1 MIINKKLNSGIRMV
15 LEEIPYVQSVAIGI
29 WVKTGAVDEDEKYAG
44 ISHFIEHMMFKGTT
58 NRSAKKISEDIDR
71 IGGQINAFTG
81 KEATCYYVKAIDSN
95 YKEAAD
101 VLIDMLTQSLLDKEE
116 MTKERQVICEEIKM
130 TQDAP
135 DDLAHDT
142 ITAMI
147 FKGNDLGKSIIGTP
161 TSLKRITR
169 NVMSNY
175 FAKEY
180 TRDNIVISVSGNF
193 DVDEICEYFDDK
205 FMELLPSKEEKN
217 PAFAPYAPSYKSIT
231 KEIEQSHICLATK
244 GIPLGDDRYYAFS
257 ILNNI
262 MGGSMSSRFFQNIR
276 EEKGLA
282 YSVYSMNGAFS
293 GDGYYNI
300 YAGVSHD
307 KIKDAICGIR
317 EELTLLDEKGIS
329 AEELESSRAQLKA
342 AYVFGQENVAG
353 RMFKN
358 GKNTILTGKIST
370 PEEVVKGFD
379 DVTMDDIENMKRLIC
394 DFSSY
399 SAVVVSKE
407 HIELKRIMKGAL

>member
-58 NRSAKKISEDIDR
+58 NRSAKKIAEDIDR

-135 DDLAHDT
+135 DELAHDT

-169 NVMSNY
+169 SVMRDY
-175 FAKEY
+175 FAEEY

-205 FMELLPSKEEKN
+205 FMELMPSKDEKC
-217 PAFAPYAPSYKSIT
+217 PALTPYAPSYKSIT

-307 KIKDAICGIR
+307 KIRDAICGIR
-317 EELTLLDEKGIS
+317 EELALLDEKGIS

-379 DVTMDDIENMKRLIC
+379 DVTMDDIENMKKLIC
-394 DFSSY
+394 DFSNY
-399 SAVVVSKE
+399 SAVVVSKK

>member
-1 MIINKKLNSGIRMV
+1 MIINKKLNSGVRMV
-15 LEEIPYVQSVAIGI
+15 LEQIPYVQSVAIGI
-29 WVKTGAVDEDEKYAG
+29 WTKVGAVDEDEKYAG
-44 ISHFIEHMMFKGTT
+44 ISHFIEHMMFKGTES
-58 NRSAKKISEDIDR
+58 RSAKKIAEDIDK

-81 KEATCYYVKAIDSN
+81 KEATCYYVKAIDSS

-101 VLIDMLTQSLLDKEE
+101 VLIDMLTKSLLDRQE
-116 MTKERQVICEEIKM
+116 MNKERQVICEEIKM

-135 DDLAHDT
+135 DDLVHDT
-142 ITAMI
+142 ITSMI

-169 NVMSNY
+169 NVMSDY

-205 FMELLPSKEEKN
+205 FMELMPSKEEKTAARMPYT
-217 PAFAPYAPSYKSIT
+217 PAYKSIT

-244 GIPLGDDRYYAFS
+244 GIPLDDDRYYAFS

-276 EEKGLA
+276 EQKGLA
-282 YSVYSMNGAFS
+282 YSVYSMSGSFS
-293 GDGYYNI
+293 DDGYYNI

-307 KIKDAICGIR
+307 KVKDAIFGIR
-317 EELTLLDEKGIS
+317 EELALLEEKGIS
-329 AEELESSRAQLKA
+329 SEELESSRAQLKA

-379 DVTMDDIENMKRLIC
+379 DVTMDDIEKMKKLIC
-394 DFSSY
+394 DFSNY
-399 SAVVVSKE
+399 SAVVVSKQ
-407 HIELKRIMKGAL
+407 HVDLKRIMKGSL

>member
-1 MIINKKLNSGIRMV
+1 MIINKKLSSGIRMV
-15 LEEIPYVQSVAIGI
+15 MEEIPYVQSIAIGI
-29 WVKTGAVDEDEKYAG
+29 WIKTGAVDEDEKYAG
-44 ISHFIEHMMFKGTT
+44 ISHFIEHMMFKGTES
-58 NRSAKKISEDIDR
+58 RSAKRIAEDIDK

-81 KEATCYYVKAIDSN
+81 KEATCYYVKAIDSS

-101 VLIDMLTQSLLDKEE
+101 VLIDMLTRSLLDKQE
-116 MTKERQVICEEIKM
+116 MNKERQVICEEIKM

-142 ITAMI
+142 ITSMI

-161 TSLKRITR
+161 SSLKRITR
-169 NVMSNY
+169 NVMSDY

-180 TRDNIVISVSGNF
+180 TRDHIVVSVSGNF
-193 DVDEICEYFDDK
+193 NVDEVCEYFDDK
-205 FMELLPSKEEKN
+205 FMELMPSKEEKT
-217 PAFAPYAPSYKSIT
+217 PARAPYVPAYKSIT
-231 KEIEQSHICLATK
+231 KDIEQSHICLATK

-282 YSVYSMNGAFS
+282 YSVYSMSGSFS

-307 KIKDAICGIR
+307 KVKDAILGIR
-317 EELTLLDEKGIS
+317 EELALLEEKGIS
-329 AEELESSRAQLKA
+329 SEELESSRAQLKA

-379 DVTMDDIENMKRLIC
+379 DVTMEDIEEMKKLIC
-394 DFSSY
+394 DFSNY
-399 SAVVVSKE
+399 SAVVVSKK
-407 HIELKRIMKGAL
+407 HVDLKRIMKGSL

>member
-58 NRSAKKISEDIDR
+58 NRSAKKIAEDIDR

-135 DDLAHDT
+135 DELAHDT

-169 NVMSNY
+169 SVMRDY
-175 FAKEY
+175 FAEEY

-205 FMELLPSKEEKN
+205 FMELMPSKDEKC
-217 PAFAPYAPSYKSIT
+217 PALAPYVPSYKSIT

-307 KIKDAICGIR
+307 KIRDAICGIR
-317 EELTLLDEKGIS
+317 EELALLDEKGIS

-379 DVTMDDIENMKRLIC
+379 DVTMDDIENMKKLIC
-394 DFSSY
+394 DFSNY
-399 SAVVVSKE
+399 SAVVVSKK

>member
-1 MIINKKLNSGIRMV
+1 
-15 LEEIPYVQSVAIGI
+15 
-29 WVKTGAVDEDEKYAG
+29 
-44 ISHFIEHMMFKGTT
+44 
-58 NRSAKKISEDIDR
+58 
-71 IGGQINAFTG
+71 
-81 KEATCYYVKAIDSN
+81 
-95 YKEAAD
+95 
-101 VLIDMLTQSLLDKEE
+101 
-116 MTKERQVICEEIKM
+116 
-130 TQDAP
+130 
-135 DDLAHDT
+135 
-142 ITAMI
+142 
-147 FKGNDLGKSIIGTP
+147 
-161 TSLKRITR
+161 
-169 NVMSNY
+169 MSNY

-317 EELTLLDEKGIS
+317 EELALLDEKGIS
-329 AEELESSRAQLKA
+329 AEELDSSPGTAEGSLCLWSGKCSRQ
-342 AYVFGQENVAG
+342 NV
-353 RMFKN
+353 
-358 GKNTILTGKIST
+358 
-370 PEEVVKGFD
+370 
-379 DVTMDDIENMKRLIC
+379 
-394 DFSSY
+394 
-399 SAVVVSKE
+399 
-407 HIELKRIMKGAL
+407 

>member
-1 MIINKKLNSGIRMV
+1 M
-15 LEEIPYVQSVAIGI
+15 
-29 WVKTGAVDEDEKYAG
+29 
-44 ISHFIEHMMFKGTT
+44 
-58 NRSAKKISEDIDR
+58 
-71 IGGQINAFTG
+71 
-81 KEATCYYVKAIDSN
+81 
-95 YKEAAD
+95 
-101 VLIDMLTQSLLDKEE
+101 IDMLTQSLLDKEE

-169 NVMSNY
+169 SVMSNY

-317 EELTLLDEKGIS
+317 EELALLDEKGIS
-329 AEELESSRAQLKA
+329 AEELDSSRAQLKA

-399 SAVVVSKE
+399 SAVVVSKK